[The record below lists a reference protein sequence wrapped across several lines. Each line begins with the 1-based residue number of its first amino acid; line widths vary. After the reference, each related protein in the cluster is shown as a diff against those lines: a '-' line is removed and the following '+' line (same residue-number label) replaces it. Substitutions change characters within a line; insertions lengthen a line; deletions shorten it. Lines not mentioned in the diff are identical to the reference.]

1 MNQPIQDFYAHYR
14 AIKIRLGSMPP
25 PKLVVVPKP
34 PQPEQEPVEEV
45 VYVPP
50 HPMRGVPCSYEAK
63 EEIANILERH
73 GMTWRRAIGPGRTNN
88 LLAVRAEVY
97 IFLKGRGWSYPQI
110 GLLCGG
116 RDHTTVLS
124 SVRRFKARMEKRN
137 VPVAA
142 D

>member
-14 AIKIRLGSMPP
+14 AIKIRLGAMPP
-25 PKLVVVPKP
+25 PKLVVVPEP
-34 PQPEQEPVEEV
+34 PQPEPEPVEEV

-50 HPMRGVPCSYEAK
+50 HPMRGVLCSSEAK
-63 EEIANILERH
+63 DEIAKILERH
-73 GMTWRRAIGPGRTNN
+73 GMTWRRAIGPGRTND

-110 GLLCGG
+110 GMLCGG

-124 SVRRFKARMEKRN
+124 SVRRFKAKMEKRN
-137 VPVAA
+137 VSVAA